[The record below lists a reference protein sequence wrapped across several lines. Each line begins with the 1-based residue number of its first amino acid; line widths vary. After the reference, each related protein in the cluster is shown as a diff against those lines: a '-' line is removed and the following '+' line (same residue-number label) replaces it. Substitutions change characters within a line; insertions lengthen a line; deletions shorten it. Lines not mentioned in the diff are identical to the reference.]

1 MIDGVKDDESAVK
14 LLSNEASVRGIV
26 PETLEGSIKFDNVS
40 FHYPTRPEAKILTGL
55 NLDLEKGKTVAVV
68 GHSGSGK
75 STLAALFAKL
85 YDPCGGTI
93 YLDGTNIAEI
103 DSAWLRSNIGMV
115 PQDVHLFAGSI
126 AENIAY
132 GSPDAPAEA
141 IEHAAKEANAH
152 EFISNFPGGYGTQV
166 GERGTALSGGQKQ
179 RIAIA
184 RALLK
189 NPKILILDEAT
200 SALDVESEFL
210 IQQALQRLLVGRTV
224 LIIAHRLSTIKNAS
238 TIAVLDKGTLVETGS
253 FQQLTTKE
261 GGIFRKLVERQE
273 L

>member
-1 MIDGVKDDESAVK
+1 MIDGVETDDSAVR
-14 LLSNEASVRGIV
+14 LLSEDAATRGKVLEA
-26 PETLEGSIKFDNVS
+26 LEGSVKFDNVC
-40 FHYPTRPEAKILTGL
+40 FHYPTRPEATILSGL
-55 NLDLEKGKTVAVV
+55 SLDLTKGKTVAVV

-75 STLAALFAKL
+75 STLAALFTKL
-85 YDPCGGTI
+85 YDPTGGAI
-93 YLDGTNIAEI
+93 YLDGHNIAEL
-103 DSAWLRSNIGMV
+103 DSSWLRSHIGVV

-126 AENIAY
+126 AENIGY
-132 GSPDAPAEA
+132 GSPAATQEE
-141 IEHAAKEANAH
+141 IEHAAREANAH
-152 EFISNFPGGYGTQV
+152 DFITGFPSGYNTQV

-224 LIIAHRLSTIKNAS
+224 LIIAHRLSTIKHADQ
-238 TIAVLDKGTLVETGS
+238 IAVLERGSLVETGS
-253 FQQLTTKE
+253 FAQLTQKE
-261 GGIFRKLVERQE
+261 GGAFRKLVERQE